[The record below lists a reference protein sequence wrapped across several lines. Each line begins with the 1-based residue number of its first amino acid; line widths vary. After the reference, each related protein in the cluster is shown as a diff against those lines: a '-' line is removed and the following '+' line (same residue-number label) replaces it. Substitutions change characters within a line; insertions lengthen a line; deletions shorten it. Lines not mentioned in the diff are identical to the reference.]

1 MAKELDRIIA
11 VLKSWEAQIH
21 RDYKA
26 TIVGVFGSYAREEQK
41 EGSDVDVLVRFHEGA
56 TLLDLVGLAD
66 FLEDKLGV
74 NVDVVSE
81 RAVRPELKE
90 RIFEEVVTV

>member
-11 VLKSWEAQIH
+11 LLKRLDAQIQS
-21 RDYKA
+21 DYKA
-26 TIVGVFGSYAREEQK
+26 TILGVFGSYAREEQK
-41 EGSDVDVLVRFHEGA
+41 AGSDVDVLVRFHGGA

-66 FLEDKLGV
+66 FLEEKLGV
-74 NVDVVSE
+74 KVDVVSE

-90 RIFEEVVTV
+90 RIFREVVTV

>member
-1 MAKELDRIIA
+1 MAKELGRVIA

-41 EGSDVDVLVRFHEGA
+41 EGSDVDVLVRFHKGA